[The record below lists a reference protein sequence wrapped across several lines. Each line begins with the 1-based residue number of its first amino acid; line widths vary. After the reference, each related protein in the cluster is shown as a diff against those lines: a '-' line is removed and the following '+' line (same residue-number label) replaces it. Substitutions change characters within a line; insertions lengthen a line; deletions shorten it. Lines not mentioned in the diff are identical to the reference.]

1 MRNTRN
7 RTGVIS
13 ITKLKKGESMDK
25 GYFYRV
31 TEQTPTRF
39 WINNVTRKQ
48 ADQAIANGAVGCT
61 QNPAY
66 TWKMLINEEEKDY
79 ALAKLDRIIG
89 EYEDDETVQVVLQ
102 RELVT
107 EVAKRFMP
115 VYEKSHGREGYV
127 SIQGSPL
134 YEDEATM
141 LKNARFSREVSPNIM
156 SKIPL
161 TEEGVKVIE
170 VLLEE
175 DVPINATEVF
185 GASQVVALMDAYE
198 RVAKKKKEMPL
209 VYFSHI
215 TGIYDEY
222 LKKQVERN
230 NINISEDSLWQ
241 AGMLVA
247 RKVYKLTKERGSRV
261 GFIGGGARGLQHFTE
276 MVGAEACVTINWK
289 GTADQLIEQNPP
301 VVDRFNTITNE
312 KVLDELLSTLDD
324 FRRGWYI
331 NGLAPEEWEDFG
343 PVELFRSSFV
353 TAWNNTLEYISKRRK
368 EL

>member
-1 MRNTRN
+1 M
-7 RTGVIS
+7 
-13 ITKLKKGESMDK
+13 KK
-25 GYFYRV
+25 GYFHRV
-31 TEQTPTRF
+31 TKQTPTRF

-66 TWKMLINEEEKDY
+66 TWKMLINENEKDY
-79 ALAKLDRIIG
+79 AAEKLDKIIR
-89 EYEDDETVQVVLQ
+89 EYGDDEAVQVVLQ
-102 RELVT
+102 RELVD

-115 VYEKSHGREGYV
+115 VYERSQGREGYV

-134 YEDEATM
+134 YEDEETM
-141 LKNARFSREVSPNIM
+141 LKNARFNRQASPNIM

-161 TEEGVKVIE
+161 TEEGIKVIE

-175 DVPINATEVF
+175 GVPINATEVF
-185 GASQVVALMDAYE
+185 GASQVVALMDAYD
-198 RVAKKKKEMPL
+198 RVALKRKEMPM

-222 LKKQVERN
+222 LQKHVEQN
-230 NINISEDSLWQ
+230 SVEVSEDSLWQ
-241 AGMLVA
+241 AGMMVA

-301 VVDRFNTITNE
+301 VVDRFNVITNE
-312 KVLDELLSTLDD
+312 TVLDELLTKVDD
-324 FRRGWYI
+324 FRRGWYV
-331 NGLAPEEWEDFG
+331 NGLAPGEWEEFG
-343 PVELFRSSFV
+343 PVQLFRNSFV
-353 TAWNNTLEYISKRRK
+353 TAWNNALEYISKRRK